1 MQLNLLVITVV
12 GFVLAGINVVFSV
25 EAVDGLGVNGFAVE
39 VRGVIEVG
47 TVVVVTVGL
56 LVEAVVG

>member
-1 MQLNLLVITVV
+1 M
-12 GFVLAGINVVFSV
+12 VFSV

-56 LVEAVVG
+56 LVESVVG